1 MPACGIERQGHVLL
15 EPKDIYWQMIRG
27 GNELK
32 LTMRVGVNFKRKES
46 RARTIR
52 AACFLKTLQF

>member
-32 LTMRVGVNFKRKES
+32 LTMRVGVNFKRKDRGQE
-46 RARTIR
+46 
-52 AACFLKTLQF
+52 L